1 MDRPAINN
9 EAEIQVIILIR
20 MVSKFMEKVI
30 VSKIEKEF
38 EAMIMLP
45 MVRIRPIREA
55 IMPTITV
62 AKYLPVI
69 NSLALI
75 GKVRSVSRVPF
86 SFSTAVAEVAILVP
100 ARTIDIII

>member
-20 MVSKFMEKVI
+20 MVSKFMENVI

-55 IMPTITV
+55 IKPTITV

-75 GKVRSVSRVPF
+75 GKVRRVSRVPF

-100 ARTIDIII
+100 ASTIDIII